1 MLQRETRDTTYLL
14 YGVIAVSLI
23 NIVFDYSIADRAI
36 KNTDYA
42 SLISLQ
48 DSFGIVY
55 AIFLFS
61 SFAIVARWIYL
72 AAKANRDAGIE
83 GLNYSPVSSV
93 AWFFVPV
100 MNLWKPYFAVKEQ
113 YLARL
118 KCDSFPSMN
127 SKTTFHLWWF
137 AFLGSNVLA
146 NIAGRAM
153 LPQYSE
159 QYSTGEILV
168 TYSLFSIAADIAQIL
183 SCLALIKIMR
193 QFTAG
198 EE

>member
-1 MLQRETRDTTYLL
+1 MLERETRDTTYWL

-23 NIVFDYSIADRAI
+23 NIVFDYSIADRSI

-42 SLISLQ
+42 LLSSLQ
-48 DSFGIVY
+48 DSFGLVY
-55 AIFLFS
+55 AIFLFGS
-61 SFAIVARWIYL
+61 IALVARWIYL
-72 AAKANRDAGIE
+72 AAKANLDAGIQ
-83 GLNYSPVSSV
+83 GLNYSPFSSV

-100 MNLWKPYFAVKEQ
+100 MSVWKPYFAVKEQ

-118 KCDSFPSMN
+118 NCDSFPSMN
-127 SKTTFHLWWF
+127 AKTTFHLWWF
-137 AFLGSNVLA
+137 AFLASNFFA
-146 NIAGRAM
+146 GIAGRRT
-153 LPQYSE
+153 LPQDSEMYS
-159 QYSTGEILV
+159 SGEILV
-168 TYSLFSIAADIAQIL
+168 TSSLFNIAADIALIL

>member
-1 MLQRETRDTTYLL
+1 MLKRETRDTTYWL

-23 NIVFDYSIADRAI
+23 NIFFDYSIADRSL
-36 KNTDYA
+36 KNTDFT

-48 DSFGIVY
+48 DRFGLVY
-55 AIFLFS
+55 AIFLFG
-61 SFAIVARWIYL
+61 SFALVARWIYL
-72 AAKANRDAGIE
+72 AAKANLDTGIE
-83 GLNYSPVSSV
+83 GLKYTPVSSV

-100 MNLWKPYFAVKEQ
+100 MSVWKPYFAVKEQ

-118 KCDSFPSMN
+118 NCDSFPSMN
-127 SKTTFHLWWF
+127 SKTTFHLWWL
-137 AFLGSNVLA
+137 AFLASNFLA
-146 NIAGRAM
+146 GIAGRAM

-159 QYSTGEILV
+159 TYSSGEILV
-168 TYSLFSIAADIAQIL
+168 TSSFFSISADIAQIL